1 MANDKYVERI
11 VLTLHFS
18 GVTSYLPASLL
29 AENEWNRRASPR
41 VILTNQNLPWDPNS
55 SSYKDQENTMYNY
68 CGKFVRSD
76 PATRVLIMEINQIT
90 AITCNDTI
98 EFTDDH
104 NFANILEYTVNIN
117 ISKISSSNNGYE
129 NI

>member
-1 MANDKYVERI
+1 
-11 VLTLHFS
+11 
-18 GVTSYLPASLL
+18 
-29 AENEWNRRASPR
+29 
-41 VILTNQNLPWDPNS
+41 
-55 SSYKDQENTMYNY
+55 MYNY

-129 NI
+129 NIQSKRIKQVYSATLSNRWNINQGKSKNNVTRITQRGF